1 MCGMS
6 AEDFVV
12 SVAFRDALVAAAAG
26 DEWRRSELVSRL
38 HDGGGEEALGMASAL
53 CRHSDPSRRALGVD
67 VLGQLGG
74 GPDRRAVDGPL
85 HTEALDV
92 LLALAEVEDDPYV
105 LVCIAVAFGHIGDER
120 CVDPLIRWHAHPNPG
135 VRNGVVSGLL
145 GRAEPAAL
153 ETLIKLS
160 TDSDADVRDWATFGL
175 ARYTDLDF
183 PRLRQALIDRLG
195 DDDTDTAAEAING
208 LARRGDERA
217 LPPLIEALRSQ
228 LPVSD
233 PFVLIEALYVLAL
246 ATGDPRLHPLLV
258 ADADEWRAD
267 APDEDL
273 PPDLV
278 AALTRYA

>member
-1 MCGMS
+1 MS

-12 SVAFRDALVAAAAG
+12 SVAFGDALLAATAG
-26 DEWRRSELVSRL
+26 DEWRRWDLVSRL
-38 HDGGGEEALGMASAL
+38 HVDGGREALPVASAL

-67 VLGQLGG
+67 VLGQLGA
-74 GPDRRAVDGPL
+74 GPGRRAVDGPF
-85 HTEALDV
+85 HAEALNV
-92 LLALAEVEDDPYV
+92 LLSMADVEDDPYV

-120 CVDPLIRWHAHPNPG
+120 CVDPLIRWQAHPNPE

-145 GRAEPAAL
+145 GREEPAAM

-160 TDSDADVRDWATFGL
+160 TDSHVDVRDWATFGL

-217 LPPLIEALRSQ
+217 LLPLIEALQSQ
-228 LPVSD
+228 RPVSD
-233 PFVLIEALYVLAL
+233 PFVLVEALYAL
-246 ATGDPRLHPLLV
+246 AIATADLRLHPLLM
-258 ADADEWRAD
+258 AEADEWRAD

-273 PPDLV
+273 PPDLA